1 MKQPIFPSP
10 IFDPENPTDEALDE
24 ALEFI
29 RDYDVTLYGFRAI
42 IPFLIEIWFNSKN
55 GFVFNEKTG
64 RLSLATGGWS
74 DNEMIIDAFRD
85 NIHFWSVC
93 WQKTERGGRY
103 VLKLPKK

>member
-1 MKQPIFPSP
+1 MKQPVFPHP
-10 IFDPENPTDEALDE
+10 IFDVDNCPTDE

-29 RDYDVTLYGFRAI
+29 REYDVTLYGFRAI
-42 IPFLIEIWFNSKN
+42 IPLLNDVWFHAED
-55 GFVFNEKTG
+55 GFIFNEKTG
-64 RLSLATGGWS
+64 RLSLATFGRS
-74 DNEMIIDAFRD
+74 DNEDIIDALRD